1 VKKRSK
7 KKAPKNKKKA
17 KQINEKAEKKGI
29 LFAEEYLAN
38 GRNGTRA
45 YLKVYPH
52 VTEGTARATA
62 PKLLAKSSV
71 KDYLDKREAEML
83 SDLNI
88 TTRRVLL
95 EASRL
100 AFFDVRKLY
109 DDDGNLKAPQ
119 DLDDDTAA
127 ALASVDT
134 EELFEGKG
142 EGRSHVGTI
151 KKVKVFDKNAAVER
165 LMKYLGHFKD
175 KEATPPLP
183 HPVTVTVDVHLTPE
197 EAYKQICD
205 GAAKR

>member
-1 VKKRSK
+1 MKKRSK
-7 KKAPKNKKKA
+7 KRAPKNNKKA
-17 KQINEKAEKKGI
+17 KQINKKAEKNYIK
-29 LFAEEYLAN
+29 FVEEYLAN

-52 VTEGTARATA
+52 VTEDTARSSA
-62 PKLLAKSSV
+62 PPLLAKPSV
-71 KDYLDKREAEML
+71 KSYLEKREYEML
-83 SDLNI
+83 ADLNI

-109 DDDGNLKAPQ
+109 DESGNLKAPQ

-134 EELFEGKG
+134 EELFDGKG
-142 EGRSHVGTI
+142 AERSRVGTLR
-151 KKVKVFDKNAAVER
+151 KVKAFDKNAAVER

-175 KEATPPLP
+175 KEVTPPLP

-205 GAAKR
+205 GAEKR